1 MNPGP
6 SLAEREAAHFFH
18 TYKRLPLEI
27 ERGDGVYLYGTDG
40 TRYLDMFAGLAV
52 NALGYAHPRILRA
65 VREQSERYLHLSNYY
80 LQQPQIR
87 LAELLTG
94 FSGYPRIFFTNSGTE
109 SIEGAVKIARR
120 WGSTRGK
127 SQLISFTNAFH
138 GRTMG
143 ALSMMDREK
152 YREGFGPFLPDCRIV
167 EFNDT
172 AALRGAVSE
181 KSAAVIIECVQ
192 GEGGIRPVNPEF
204 AATLK
209 SLSSR
214 FGFLLIA
221 DEIQSGIGRTGKFF
235 AFEHF
240 DLHPDVVVVA
250 KPIGG
255 GLPLGAI
262 LGGAAVADVLEPG
275 THGTTF
281 GGNPVACAA
290 GIAVL
295 EEIQERGLMKQAET
309 LGALFRSGLQTLA
322 GEFPKLIREVRGV
335 GLMLGVELTR
345 DGEPIVAA
353 MREGKILI
361 NCTDR
366 TVLRF
371 LPPLIITKEHVELTI
386 TQLRISLQA
395 LR

>member
-1 MNPGP
+1 MKPGP

-18 TYKRLPLEI
+18 TYKRLPVEI

-87 LAELLTG
+87 LAEFLTG

-295 EEIQERGLMKQAET
+295 EEIQEQGLMKQAGT

-322 GEFPKLIREVRGV
+322 GEFPKLIREVRGI

-371 LPPLIITKEHVELTI
+371 LPPLIITKEHVELTL